1 VGGGGEMVWVT
12 NAVFFLDALMSVV
25 SFPAACSC
33 ATYVDC
39 LVHIRNF
46 GLTNSLLLTSLV
58 FLYSLCVGMQCEMIG
73 GLGETLVQTWR
84 VSSMWS

>member
-1 VGGGGEMVWVT
+1 MVWVT
-12 NAVFFLDALMSVV
+12 NVVFFLDALMSVV

-46 GLTNSLLLTSLV
+46 GLTNSLLSTRLV
-58 FLYSLCVGMQCEMIG
+58 FLYSLCVGMRCETSSGSG
-73 GLGETLVQTWR
+73 GTLVHTWR
-84 VSSMWS
+84 VSSLWS